1 MRCPFCRYE
10 ESRVVDS
17 RAAEE
22 GSSIRRRRECL
33 RCVKRFTTYEMVE
46 TIPLI
51 IVKKDGRRV
60 KFDGVKILSG
70 LLKACEKRPVALD
83 ALENLVAN
91 IEKELRNSMDKEVR
105 SRQIGE
111 MVMRRLKELDQVAY
125 VRFASVYRE
134 FADIDNFIE
143 ELKQLKKGKPGKA
156 DLGKR

>member
-1 MRCPFCRYE
+1 
-10 ESRVVDS
+10 
-17 RAAEE
+17 
-22 GSSIRRRRECL
+22 
-33 RCVKRFTTYEMVE
+33 MVE